1 MDEEMEIEPV
11 VFDAYEVDI
20 EYEFDAARYFDFTR
34 EESFVEA
41 CEAELWFQ
49 SAESYPPSPFVAKL
63 FLREECLFAIE
74 NASKK
79 SEGRDSTIDSH
90 NDDNQEIGSVRENDG
105 DYLVD
110 CQDATRG
117 FFTNSRDGNVQKIH
131 NQQLQFTS
139 GSKSYNRPSLN
150 IPKVKAPSCVKPSR
164 PRGTTLMKPT
174 VSHLAR
180 QTQHTDI
187 KLQRVLVKNN
197 ETSVCSSG
205 TESQAIKKQ
214 KLDEGHSRKVNEIK
228 QQTSLVHKLPKK
240 DGVADKSTTNAKLK
254 ITIPRQPDL
263 ETAHRAH
270 RIRLKSKM
278 EEDNEVTTTRRFRA
292 RPLNRKILE
301 APSLPL
307 PKKSTPKLPEF
318 QEFHLR
324 TLERAMQNTSA
335 VSSSAFHH
343 DYSDITVTRNMES
356 RRSNAIDDKKND
368 EFHVMQNFKA
378 CPLNRKMFSSKGEI
392 GVFRNSKQETTI
404 PMEFKFHSEKRILQP
419 PTELFKKLSLT
430 SQLYSKNGPLA
441 KVPSHL
447 SMPLKSSKENNSVLF
462 QPEYKITPLVKET
475 PPFAGN
481 QIYLGNNGCISD
493 SCNSPL
499 TMRNLGVR

>member
-1 MDEEMEIEPV
+1 MDEEMEVEPV
-11 VFDAYEVDI
+11 VFEAYEVDI

-34 EESFVEA
+34 EESFDEA
-41 CEAELWFQ
+41 CQAELWFQ
-49 SAESYPPSPFVAKL
+49 SAGSYPPSPFVAKL

-79 SEGRDSTIDSH
+79 SEDQNKTVDSLKGGS
-90 NDDNQEIGSVRENDG
+90 QEAGSVRENERDCQGANRGIFTNLRDG
-105 DYLVD
+105 D
-110 CQDATRG
+110 
-117 FFTNSRDGNVQKIH
+117 VQKIH
-131 NQQLQFTS
+131 SQHLQFTS
-139 GSKSYNRPSLN
+139 GSTSCNHPSLN
-150 IPKVKAPSCVKPSR
+150 KPKVKPPSSVKLSK

-174 VSHLAR
+174 ASHLAR
-180 QTQHTDI
+180 QNFPTQVTDI

-197 ETSVCSSG
+197 ETSVYSSG
-205 TESQAIKKQ
+205 IESQAIKKQ
-214 KLDEGHSRKVNEIK
+214 KLDGGHSRKVNEIK

-240 DGVADKSTTNAKLK
+240 DGVADKTTLNAKLK

-270 RIRLKSKM
+270 RTRLKSRM
-278 EEDNEVTTTRRFRA
+278 EEDCETTTTRRFRA

-307 PKKSTPKLPEF
+307 LKKSTPKLPEF

-343 DYSDITVTRNMES
+343 DYSDITVTRNFES
-356 RRSNAIDDKKND
+356 RRSNAIDDQKHD
-368 EFHVMQNFKA
+368 EYHVMQNFKA
-378 CPLNRKMFSSKGEI
+378 YPLNRKIFSSKGEM

-419 PTELFKKLSLT
+419 PTELFNKLSLT
-430 SQLYSKNGPLA
+430 SQLHSNNGPT
-441 KVPSHL
+441 KVPSCP
-447 SMPLKSSKENNSVLF
+447 SVPLKSSKENNLVLF
-462 QPEYKITPLVKET
+462 QPEHKITQLVKET
-475 PPFAGN
+475 PPFAGK

-493 SCNSPL
+493 SCNNQL
-499 TMRNLGVR
+499 TVRNL

>member
-1 MDEEMEIEPV
+1 MDEEMEVEPV
-11 VFDAYEVDI
+11 VFEAYEVDI

-34 EESFVEA
+34 EESFYEA
-41 CEAELWFQ
+41 SQAELWFQ
-49 SAESYPPSPFVAKL
+49 SAGSYPPSPFVAKL
-63 FLREECLFAIE
+63 FLREECLFAIG

-79 SEGRDSTIDSH
+79 SEDQNNTVDSL
-90 NDDNQEIGSVRENDG
+90 NGGLQEGGSVRENER
-105 DYLVD
+105 D
-110 CQDATRG
+110 CQGANRG
-117 FFTNSRDGNVQKIH
+117 IFTNLRDRDVQKIH

-139 GSKSYNRPSLN
+139 GSTSHNHLSLN
-150 IPKVKAPSCVKPSR
+150 KPKVKPPSYVKPSK

-174 VSHLAR
+174 ASHLAR
-180 QTQHTDI
+180 QNFPTHYTDT

-205 TESQAIKKQ
+205 IESQAIKKQ
-214 KLDEGHSRKVNEIK
+214 KLDGGHSRKVNEIK
-228 QQTSLVHKLPKK
+228 QQTSFVHKLPKQ
-240 DGVADKSTTNAKLK
+240 DGVAERTTLNAKQK

-270 RIRLKSKM
+270 RIRLKSRM
-278 EEDNEVTTTRRFRA
+278 EEDYEIPTTRRFRA

-343 DYSDITVTRNMES
+343 DYSDITVTRNLES
-356 RRSNAIDDKKND
+356 RRSNAIDDQKND
-368 EFHVMQNFKA
+368 EYHVMQNFKA
-378 CPLNRKMFSSKGEI
+378 CPLNRKIFSSKGEM

-404 PMEFKFHSEKRILQP
+404 PMEFKFHNEKRILQP
-419 PTELFKKLSLT
+419 PTELFNKLSLT
-430 SQLYSKNGPLA
+430 SQLHSNNGPLT
-441 KVPSHL
+441 KVPSRP
-447 SMPLKSSKENNSVLF
+447 SIPLKSSKENNSVLF
-462 QPEYKITPLVKET
+462 QPEHKITQLVKET
-475 PPFAGN
+475 PAIAAK
-481 QIYLGNNGCISD
+481 QIYMGNNGCISD
-493 SCNSPL
+493 SCNNQL
-499 TMRNLGVR
+499 TVRNPGIR

>member
-1 MDEEMEIEPV
+1 MDEEMEVEPV
-11 VFDAYEVDI
+11 VFEAYEVDI

-34 EESFVEA
+34 EESFDEA
-41 CEAELWFQ
+41 CQAELWFQ
-49 SAESYPPSPFVAKL
+49 SAGSYPPSPFVAKL
-63 FLREECLFAIE
+63 FLMEECLFDIQ

-79 SEGRDSTIDSH
+79 SEDQNNTVDSLNGGSQEANRDCEGA
-90 NDDNQEIGSVRENDG
+90 NREIFTNLRDG
-105 DYLVD
+105 D
-110 CQDATRG
+110 
-117 FFTNSRDGNVQKIH
+117 VQKIH

-139 GSKSYNRPSLN
+139 GSKSYNHLSLN
-150 IPKVKAPSCVKPSR
+150 KPKVKPPSCVKPSK

-174 VSHLAR
+174 ASHLAR
-180 QTQHTDI
+180 QNLPTQLTDI

-197 ETSVCSSG
+197 ETSVCSFG
-205 TESQAIKKQ
+205 IESQAIKKQ
-214 KLDEGHSRKVNEIK
+214 KLDGGHSRKVNEIK

-240 DGVADKSTTNAKLK
+240 DGIADKTTLNAKLK

-270 RIRLKSKM
+270 RTRLKSRV
-278 EEDNEVTTTRRFRA
+278 EEDYEITTTRRFRA

-307 PKKSTPKLPEF
+307 LKKSTPKLPEF

-343 DYSDITVTRNMES
+343 DFSDITVTRNMES
-356 RRSNAIDDKKND
+356 RRSNAIDDQKHD
-368 EFHVMQNFKA
+368 EYHVMQNFKA
-378 CPLNRKMFSSKGEI
+378 CPLNRKIFSSKGEI

-419 PTELFKKLSLT
+419 PTELFNKLSLT
-430 SQLYSKNGPLA
+430 SQLHSNNGPT
-441 KVPSHL
+441 KVPPRPSI
-447 SMPLKSSKENNSVLF
+447 SLKLKG
-462 QPEYKITPLVKET
+462 K
-475 PPFAGN
+475 
-481 QIYLGNNGCISD
+481 
-493 SCNSPL
+493 
-499 TMRNLGVR
+499 